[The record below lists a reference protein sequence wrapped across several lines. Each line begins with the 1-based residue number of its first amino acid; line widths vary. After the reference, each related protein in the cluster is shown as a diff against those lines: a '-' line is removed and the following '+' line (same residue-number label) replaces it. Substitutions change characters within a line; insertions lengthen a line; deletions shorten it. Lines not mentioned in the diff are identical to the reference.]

1 MDWRRAMPC
10 IGRDLI
16 GTRRLSRRA
25 VAVGSASLLGGSHDC
40 PLCPALQYKFAPG
53 HLSSLMQC
61 VVASQL
67 DVSLRQAAA
76 IQFKNLCLRVW
87 DPDTGDGQA
96 PPQQQ
101 LRPEDKALVRANMLE
116 AVVQAPARIQSQLVV
131 ALRVQLEAD
140 YPDAWPDLL
149 PSVLAALQSP
159 EVARVAGALAVL
171 RVLCRKYEYKDV
183 ASRPQLHAICAA
195 TLPSLHGIATRL
207 LASVSAAGGVARGC
221 PEEVV
226 GQVPTLLKLVL
237 KSLWSCVYMDIPPSL
252 QAGEVF
258 HGWMGVLGS
267 VISLSLPLEAQPGD
281 VEERQQWPWW
291 KAKKWALRIC
301 NRIFQ
306 RYSNP
311 RGHSHPG
318 HKAFAQHFK
327 QHYAPSLV
335 QAYIQQL
342 AQLAV
347 PGAFLSDR
355 VINYALS
362 LLQSAVP
369 RKELYPLIAAAA
381 PVLVYQVTFPL
392 LCFNPADA
400 EVWAEDPQEYIR
412 KGYDILEDMY
422 SPRTAAMS
430 FITQLVRK
438 RPEQLHPFLA
448 FLVGVLHRCAP
459 GTPPEGRPYEQLDGA
474 LFALGALS
482 ETLKRKA
489 PYAEQLEN
497 MLVQHILPEF
507 ANPRGHLR
515 AKACWVAGMYADIE
529 FADSRHFT
537 ALMQCVI
544 ERLGDPELPVKVDG
558 VVALRC
564 FVEAAVDVAPLRAI
578 LHALLNALFA
588 LMAEVE
594 NEDLIFTVE
603 AIVEKFGD
611 EMAPFAVG
619 LITNLV
625 HQFWRALGQG
635 AGADGDGDEDDD
647 SGAGTLAC
655 LGCLRTIA
663 TVLDAVSGQA
673 ATLYPQ
679 LEPLLQPLCERMLT
693 EEGLDVYEEVLEILA
708 YLTYYT
714 PTISDWAWRLFPRLV
729 HNVTTF
735 GSDYFGDTLTPLD
748 NLISRDTERFLT
760 GTDAQGVPHPQAVLG
775 LCASVLGN
783 EELEDDDC
791 VCAPQ
796 LLVIVLQHCRGRVD
810 GLVEHML
817 RMVAA
822 RLEGARPAVEPFFR
836 DVLLLVWANALF
848 YNPLLALQAAVRSGT
863 LGPLLRAWHVAL
875 QRRGKD
881 NNKRKHFKREQDK
894 KLCVLG
900 LTSLVSL
907 PPGSAPPEVESS
919 HGVLLSTA
927 LQLLSELKQQRD
939 ARIKADAEG
948 GDDEEGD
955 EDDSEDSDD
964 AVDEEEDDTQLV
976 AGGAGGGQHHRQLR
990 GDDGDDDGDADSDW
1004 SDFTEEEDGA
1014 EGPLDEVDPWVLTAD
1029 VLHHLAQ
1036 AQPQRWAALQHGL
1049 TFPAQAMLRELP
1061 AVAMQRRN
1069 DMAAERAAKLGT
1081 AGAPAGA

>member
-1 MDWRRAMPC
+1 
-10 IGRDLI
+10 
-16 GTRRLSRRA
+16 
-25 VAVGSASLLGGSHDC
+25 
-40 PLCPALQYKFAPG
+40 
-53 HLSSLMQC
+53 MQC

-76 IQFKNLCLRVW
+76 IQFKNLCLREW
-87 DPDTGDGQA
+87 DPESDAQA
-96 PPQQQ
+96 APQQQ

-116 AVVQAPARIQSQLVV
+116 AVVQAPPRIQSQLVV

-149 PSVLAALQSP
+149 PSVLTALQSP
-159 EVARVAGALAVL
+159 EVARVSGALAVL
-171 RVLCRKYEYKDV
+171 RVLCRKYEYKDA
-183 ASRPQLHAICAA
+183 ASRPLLHAICAA
-195 TLPSLHGIATRL
+195 SLPSLHGIATRL
-207 LASVSAAGGVARGC
+207 LASVASAGGVGPGC
-221 PEEVV
+221 PGEVV
-226 GQVPTLLKLVL
+226 TQVPLLLKLVL

-252 QAGEVF
+252 QQGEVF
-258 HGWMGVLGS
+258 HGWMTVLGA
-267 VISLSLPLEAQPGD
+267 VISMALPLEAQPGD

-291 KAKKWALRIC
+291 KAKKWAMRIC

-306 RYSNP
+306 RYSSP
-311 RGHSHPG
+311 RGHSHPQ

-327 QHYAPSLV
+327 THYAPSLV

-342 AQLAV
+342 GQLAT
-347 PGAFLSDR
+347 PGGFLSDR
-355 VINYALS
+355 VVNYALS

-369 RKELYPLIAAAA
+369 RKELYPLISTAA
-381 PVLVYQVTFPL
+381 PVLVYRVTFPL
-392 LCFNPADA
+392 LCFTPADA
-400 EVWAEDPQEYIR
+400 ELWEEDPQEYIR

-448 FLVGVLHRCAP
+448 FLVSVLHRCSP

-482 ETLKRKA
+482 DTLKRKA

-497 MLVQHILPEF
+497 MLMQHILPEF

-515 AKACWVAGMYADIE
+515 AKACWVAGMYADIP
-529 FADSRHFT
+529 FQDSRHFT

-544 ERLGDPELPVKVDG
+544 ERLGDGELPVKVDG
-558 VVALRC
+558 VVALRS

-578 LHALLNALFA
+578 LHALLNALFT
-588 LMAEVE
+588 LMSEVE

-635 AGADGDGDEDDD
+635 AAAGGDGEDDD
-647 SGAGTLAC
+647 DDEGGAGTLAC

-673 ATLYPQ
+673 ASLYPQ

-714 PTISDWAWRLFPRLV
+714 PTVSDWAWRLFPRLV
-729 HNVTTF
+729 NNVTTF
-735 GSDYFGDTLTPLD
+735 GADYFGDTLTPLD

-760 GTDAQGVPHPQAVLG
+760 GADERGLSHPEAVLG

-817 RMVAA
+817 RLVAS
-822 RLEGARPAVEPFFR
+822 RLEGARPGVEPFFR

-848 YNPLLALQAAVRSGT
+848 YNPQLALQAAVRSGT

-881 NNKRKHFKREQDK
+881 SSKRKHFKREQDK

-900 LTSLVSL
+900 LTSLVML
-907 PPGSAPPEVESS
+907 PPGSAPPEVETS

-955 EDDSEDSDD
+955 EDDSDYSDD
-964 AVDEEEDDTQLV
+964 AVDDEDEDDTQLTL
-976 AGGAGGGQHHRQLR
+976 GGAQGGQLHRQLR
-990 GDDGDDDGDADSDW
+990 GGEGEENDGDADSDW

-1014 EGPLDEVDPWVLTAD
+1014 EGPLDEVDPWVFTAD
-1029 VLHHLAQ
+1029 ALHHLAQ
-1036 AQPQRWAALQHGL
+1036 AQPQRWAALQQGF

-1061 AVAMQRRN
+1061 NVAMQRRQE
-1069 DMAAERAAKLGT
+1069 MAAERAAKLGS
-1081 AGAPAGA
+1081 ANGAPGGA